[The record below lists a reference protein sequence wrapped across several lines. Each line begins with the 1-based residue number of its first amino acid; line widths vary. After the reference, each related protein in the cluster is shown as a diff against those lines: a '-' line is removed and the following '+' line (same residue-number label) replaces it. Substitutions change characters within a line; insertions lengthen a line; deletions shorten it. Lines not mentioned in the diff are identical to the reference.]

1 MTSDRFYELLG
12 ASPGASRQELK
23 AAYRDLTKVWH
34 PDRFAHDP
42 RLQQK
47 AEEKLK
53 EINEAYE
60 HLISG
65 KTRRLK
71 ATHPTRSSHTVVHSD
86 QSASYSSVVPAKSRS
101 LVWLLAP
108 LIVFGCVF
116 AFTIRFLHARVTG
129 RSQTLLEKSA
139 TERDAG
145 TSDATRPLSE
155 ENNRQSDRRS
165 NEASI
170 NPSTTEQQR
179 LATTSVIIDSTT
191 GLLARDECPTK
202 IKMSYPA
209 GSEPHAYCNI
219 HPVTRSA
226 SNPQQ
231 QSKLK
236 SLQKNPD
243 SSTTETEKNPDEP
256 PF

>member
-1 MTSDRFYELLG
+1 MEYQNSPESCRKGPNVMTSDRFYELLG
-12 ASPGASRQELK
+12 VSPGASRQELK

-71 ATHPTRSSHTVVHSD
+71 TTHPTRTSHMVVQDYSG
-86 QSASYSSVVPAKSRS
+86 QSASYSPVVPPKSRS

-129 RSQTLLEKSA
+129 RSATLLQHTA
-139 TERDAG
+139 PERDAG
-145 TSDATRPLSE
+145 TSDAPRPLSE

-165 NEASI
+165 TEASI
-170 NPSTTEQQR
+170 MNPSTNEQQR

-202 IKMSYPA
+202 IKMSYPT

-231 QSKLK
+231 Q
-236 SLQKNPD
+236 
-243 SSTTETEKNPDEP
+243 
-256 PF
+256 